1 MLISQGMDYDNQIDT
16 ENNMRLNRE
25 LFSLELANLSDLSRF
40 LNWEISHLQTISD
53 LASQLRRL
61 ISVQE
66 YKPAAEVRQQLE

>member
-1 MLISQGMDYDNQIDT
+1 MH
-16 ENNMRLNRE
+16 LNRE
-25 LFSLELANLSDLSRF
+25 LLNLELSNLSDLSSF
-40 LNWEISHLQTISD
+40 LNWEISHLQTIFD